1 MSFWTRISG
10 DQLRAAVRINF
21 YGSENSASVELAP
34 EPIDEASMLI
44 HINLFLSYYARMACD
59 LTSEQFEVLKVCM
72 DVAGKN
78 ILALE
83 LGCLPAGKVSTLDS
97 QMHLQPITNF
107 GITRTHTCELYE
119 KKNGIIFPQSKW
131 SPAGIGK
138 FGPFSMLYYY
148 QALID
153 CLPIKI
159 QGFLATRVKNMH
171 NYFLITGGKPN
182 IAQIGEAVKYAITNQ

>member
-44 HINLFLSYYARMACD
+44 HINYFIILRSNGMWF
-59 LTSEQFEVLKVCM
+59 
-72 DVAGKN
+72 DVGAIWSLESLHGCRREN
-78 ILALE
+78 IVALE
-83 LGCLPAGKVSTLDS
+83 LGCLPAGKVSILDS
-97 QMHLQPITNF
+97 QMHLQPATNF

-119 KKNGIIFPQSKW
+119 KENGIIFPQSKW
-131 SPAGIGK
+131 SPVGIGK

-153 CLPIKI
+153 YFPIKI

-182 IAQIGEAVKYAITNQ
+182 ITQIGEAVKYATTNQ